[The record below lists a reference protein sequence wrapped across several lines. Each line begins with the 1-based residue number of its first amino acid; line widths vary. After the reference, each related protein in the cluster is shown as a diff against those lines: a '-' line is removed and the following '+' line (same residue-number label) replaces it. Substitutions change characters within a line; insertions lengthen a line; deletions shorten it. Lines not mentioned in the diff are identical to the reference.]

1 MKVDSKITHLSLFS
15 GIGGFDLAAEW
26 MGWNNIAAIEKDN
39 FCQKVLKKN
48 FPNIKIYDDVRTF
61 PAANYT
67 GRVDILTGG
76 FPCQPFS
83 AAGKRKGTSD
93 DRHLWP
99 EMLRVIS
106 IIKPTWVIAE
116 NVRGILSIE
125 SGLVFEQVCLDLE
138 AIGYEVQP
146 VIIPA
151 CSLDAPHKRER
162 VWFIAYN
169 KSAGT
174 REDESGIRSV
184 SDGYID
190 RPQNVTNT
198 GQQYGSQGDVEG
210 MDTDTSERTTCTANT
225 ERQNKDVASSTIEG
239 RERSSSEDQGRL
251 GQLDRNSSYK
261 EPNWNQNWIEVA
273 AEFCGVDDGL
283 PVELEQFKLSKSR
296 HRAEQLKGYGNAIV
310 PQIAY
315 EIFKTIKF

>member
-61 PAANYT
+61 PATNYT

-162 VWFIAYN
+162 VWFIAYSNAN
-169 KSAGT
+169 KLN
-174 REDESGIRSV
+174 REESRSC
-184 SDGYID
+184 GKENQQTPCY
-190 RPQNVTNT
+190 RPEYNAT
-198 GQQYGSQGDVEG
+198 GEFGGADQLL
-210 MDTDTSERTTCTANT
+210 
-225 ERQNKDVASSTIEG
+225 
-239 RERSSSEDQGRL
+239 SEDGEPDRHKGNDTNAVNKRL
-251 GQLDRNSSYK
+251 ERLEPENSKGQFGQLDRNSGYK
-261 EPNWNQNWIEVA
+261 EPNWNQNWVEVA